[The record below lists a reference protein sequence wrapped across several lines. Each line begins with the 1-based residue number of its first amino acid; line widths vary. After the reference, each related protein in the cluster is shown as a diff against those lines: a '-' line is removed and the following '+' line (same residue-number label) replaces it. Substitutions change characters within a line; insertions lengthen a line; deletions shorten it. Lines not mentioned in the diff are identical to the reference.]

1 MANAMRRVTSTARR
15 AVSVATLIAAAGGG
29 AFGGGVASA
38 GAPAQFRELPA
49 EAGTPP
55 GMQFST
61 DAPRAGAKPDSVV
74 TVKMSLTL
82 ARMSVMAPRRG
93 IAGGQIE
100 FLQGLQHF
108 ESSKLATIKLDG
120 YRCEDYDDAMGTLR
134 VTDGQQDGRDVDGAA
149 FATFVQGIIA
159 NMGKGADPAADLAR
173 LRSYSLVASCR
184 FRVPAD
190 LVRNIEVAG
199 VVQSDGGNA
208 ADLAGRAVLPVDLPK
223 APDAPAVDGPDHLV
237 VHEGG
242 GLTGT
247 GPRDTLI
254 RWNIDGARVPV
265 PTAYVGHDGK
275 WALRVPPSVPADGKP
290 HQVFVTSE
298 TSDGKVTGQS
308 AGRRLTVLPALA
320 RPVITDPEGGVV
332 SPGQVVTVSGSNG
345 ATVTP
350 VDKNGEPLGPPA
362 TIENGTARVSLN
374 KDVPL
379 GTAVRMRATD
389 AATPVSDALF
399 SDLKMVEASA
409 PSRISVLWAPSA
421 APGEDHLAT
430 FAIQPENGDL
440 SSVVGKKITVKAPD
454 GFTFQPI
461 SDEKSTVRGR
471 FNITANASDKD
482 GRNNGKC
489 TWLADLVSVSPDGKT
504 MTFVFPAVDPVS
516 REDVVKKLSGGD
528 YPPDQ
533 LQVTFHVTADTNA
546 TAGEKTGGQVTV
558 DGFGTAQFTGRVT
571 A

>member
-1 MANAMRRVTSTARR
+1 M
-15 AVSVATLIAAAGGG
+15 ATLIAAAGG

-38 GAPAQFRELPA
+38 GTPAEFRDLPA

-74 TVKMSLTL
+74 TVKMSLAL
-82 ARMSVMAPRRG
+82 ARMSVVAPRRG
-93 IAGGQIE
+93 VAGGQIE

-108 ESSKLATIKLDG
+108 ASSKLATIKLDG

-134 VTDGQQDGRDVDGAA
+134 VTDGQQDGRDVDGTAFAA
-149 FATFVQGIIA
+149 FVQDIIA
-159 NMGKGADPAADLAR
+159 KMGKSADPAADLAK
-173 LRSYSLVASCR
+173 LRTYSLVASCR
-184 FRVPAD
+184 FRVPSD

-199 VVQSDGGNA
+199 IVQSGGDNA
-208 ADLAGRAVLPVDLPK
+208 ADVEGRAFLPVDLPE
-223 APDAPAVDGPDHLV
+223 APDAPAVDGPDDLV

-254 RWNIDGARVPV
+254 RWNIDGARVPA

-275 WALRVPPSVPADGKP
+275 WALRVPPAVPADGKP

-320 RPVITDPEGGVV
+320 RPVITDPEDGAV
-332 SPGQVVTVSGSNG
+332 SPGQVLTVSGSNG

-350 VDKNGEPLGPPA
+350 VDQSGKPLGPPA
-362 TIENGTARVSLN
+362 TIENGTARVSLDKN
-374 KDVPL
+374 VPP
-379 GTAVRMRATD
+379 GTAVRIRATD

-399 SDLKMVEASA
+399 SDPRTVEASA
-409 PSRISVLWAPSA
+409 ISVLWSPSA

-440 SSVVGKKITVKAPD
+440 SSVVGKKITIKAPD

-471 FNITANASDKD
+471 YNITANASDKN
-482 GRNNGKC
+482 GRNNGAC

-516 REDVVKKLSGGD
+516 RDDVVKKLSGGG
-528 YPPDQ
+528 YPPNQ
-533 LQVTFHVTADTNA
+533 LHVTFHVTADANA

-558 DGFGTAQFTGRVT
+558 DGFGTAPFTGRVT
-571 A
+571 T